1 VTPIQLEA
9 TGHEAAVQTPSTQTA
24 VSGDELLALDRFDDA
39 ARGELRR
46 EFDRAEPFPHL
57 VLRDMLMVGP
67 EILSSFPDE
76 EWGGWLRFEDEYQP
90 GKLFA
95 TDLPVV
101 PEPFR
106 RILIELNSRSFLVF
120 LEDITGIKALIPD
133 PYFEGGGLHSSGPGG
148 VLRPHTDFHIYPRL
162 RLYRQLNALLYLNP
176 GWQREF
182 GALFELYDDKSNRK
196 VKEVVPEFGT
206 LVVFRTDDR
215 SVHGF
220 SEPVRDGQRRNS
232 LATYY
237 YTSEEASDFSG
248 DYTTYWRTHTPSK
261 GFGRV
266 RFGLYRALL
275 GLSRGFSLA
284 AHLVNPHH
292 GIRWLRTGLGARRRA
307 AKGTER
313 GRT

>member
-1 VTPIQLEA
+1 VQASPTP
-9 TGHEAAVQTPSTQTA
+9 TA
-24 VSGDELLALDRFDDA
+24 RFGEDLLALDRFDAA
-39 ARGELRR
+39 ARSDLRR
-46 EFDRAEPFPHL
+46 EFERAEPFPHL
-57 VLRDMLMVGP
+57 VLHDVLTVGP

-76 EWGGWLRFEDEYQP
+76 EWAGWLGFEDEYQP
-90 GKLFA
+90 GKLTA

-120 LEDITGIKALIPD
+120 LEEVTGIKALIPD

-176 GWQREF
+176 GWQREY
-182 GALFELYDDKSNRK
+182 GALLELYDDKSNRK
-196 VKEVVPEFGT
+196 VKEVVPDFGT

-220 SEPVRDGQRRNS
+220 SEPVRDGHRRNS
-232 LATYY
+232 IATYY
-237 YTSEEASDFSG
+237 YTSEESSGFSG

-261 GFGRV
+261 GLGRL
-266 RFGLYRALL
+266 RFALFRALL
-275 GLSRGFSLA
+275 GVSRGFSLA
-284 AHLVNPHH
+284 AHLINPSH
-292 GIRWLRTGLGARRRA
+292 GARWLRTGLGARRRA
-307 AKGTER
+307 AKGSEH
-313 GRT
+313 